1 MDFDAHTND
10 SEDDYNAFVDRIVN
24 STTEEL
30 RQASDKTEKQELAL
44 RRYFHLAYKANL
56 SPSEAWDFLAIDD
69 GCILESAGLSEEE
82 IERAVKLS
90 QTVSQQVIEQIE
102 IPENTLQ

>member
-56 SPSEAWDFLAIDD
+56 SPSEAWDFWQLMTVVFWKAQA
-69 GCILESAGLSEEE
+69 CPK
-82 IERAVKLS
+82 RKLN
-90 QTVSQQVIEQIE
+90 VR
-102 IPENTLQ
+102 